1 MNSPRVIS
9 WSLTKRVGIVIALP
23 LTNTSDFGVQVSFPV
38 ISVPAI
44 FTKTAWVEGKT
55 GIASVFLYS
64 HTEHV

>member
-1 MNSPRVIS
+1 M
-9 WSLTKRVGIVIALP
+9 IALP

-64 HTEHV
+64 HTEHVLTPSSNVWAASSDFTS